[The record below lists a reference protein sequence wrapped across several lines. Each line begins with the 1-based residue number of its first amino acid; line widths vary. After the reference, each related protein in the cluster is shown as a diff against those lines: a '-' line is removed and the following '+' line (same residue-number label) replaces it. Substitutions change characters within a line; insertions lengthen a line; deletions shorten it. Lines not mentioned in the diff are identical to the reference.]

1 MGLRCVGAWLD
12 ACVCAVNFFDFGG
25 LGWGGQLGSGRGGL
39 VFLTAAHQDRYIYLG
54 AGVK

>member
-1 MGLRCVGAWLD
+1 MGLRCVGSWVD